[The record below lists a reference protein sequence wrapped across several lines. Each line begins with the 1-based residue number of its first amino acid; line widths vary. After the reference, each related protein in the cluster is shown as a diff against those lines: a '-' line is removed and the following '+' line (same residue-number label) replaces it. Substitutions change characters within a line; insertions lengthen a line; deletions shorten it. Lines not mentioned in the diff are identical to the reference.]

1 MLENVV
7 VDDMVGSDSFLLK
20 VEEAT
25 RGVLKKK
32 GVLKIFANSRGKHLW
47 WSLLLIKVQALDTP
61 ILKNICHQL
70 LL

>member
-7 VDDMVGSDSFLLK
+7 VDDMVGSESFLLK

-32 GVLKIFANSRGKHLW
+32 GVLKIFANSRGKHL
-47 WSLLLIKVQALDTP
+47 
-61 ILKNICHQL
+61 
-70 LL
+70 